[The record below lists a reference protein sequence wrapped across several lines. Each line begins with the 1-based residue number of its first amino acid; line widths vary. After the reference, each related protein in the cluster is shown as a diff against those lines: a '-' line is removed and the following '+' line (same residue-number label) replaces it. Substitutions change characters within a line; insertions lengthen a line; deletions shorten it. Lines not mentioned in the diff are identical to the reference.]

1 MVRGKYF
8 VLNRVAFVILATA
21 VCIISFFP
29 VVWIGLSSLKGPDQL
44 YDFPLQWLPDPV
56 TLEHYANVFTI
67 QPFGSQLLNSFWVAA
82 WSTVLTVT
90 VASLAAYTLARLRFK
105 GRSAVLIFILASGM
119 LPVLARLIP
128 LFSTMRTLGLLN
140 SWLGLV
146 TVYSSLALP
155 LATMTMMAYFSQV
168 PRELEQAAA
177 IDGCT
182 RLGALW
188 RIVVPLAAPG
198 MVTTALLAFIVA
210 WNDFIIALVLIS
222 DPGMYTIPVGI
233 ALFPGEFDFPWGT
246 ISAAVIV
253 AVVPIVA
260 AIVVF
265 QRRIVSG
272 LTQGAVKF

>member
-1 MVRGKYF
+1 MVRGKHFAWNRLVF
-8 VLNRVAFVILATA
+8 VLLAVA
-21 VCIISFFP
+21 VCLISFFP
-29 VVWIGLSSLKGPDQL
+29 VIWIGLSSLKGPDQL
-44 YDFPLQWLPDPV
+44 YDFPIRWLPSPV
-56 TLEHYANVFTI
+56 TGKHYADVFTI
-67 QPFGSQLLNSFWVAA
+67 QPFGAQMLNSFWVSA
-82 WSTVLTVT
+82 WSTVLTVV
-90 VASLAAYTLARLRFK
+90 VASLAAYTLARLRFR
-105 GRSAVLIFILASGM
+105 GRSAVLVFVLASGM

-128 LFSTMRTLGLLN
+128 LFSTMRALGLLN

-146 TVYSSLALP
+146 LVYSSLALP

-168 PRELEQAAA
+168 PPELEQAAA

-188 RIVVPLAAPG
+188 RIIVPLAAPG
-198 MVTTALLAFIVA
+198 MVTTALLSFIIS

-222 DPGMYTIPVGI
+222 DPDMYTIPVGI

-253 AVVPIVA
+253 AVVPIVV